1 VGLSRSIGTEQVG
14 TYRAY
19 NNTVEQ
25 PFMSV
30 LSFMN
35 VLRHS
40 VFHCRRMNTFE
51 VATVMQS
58 ATKH

>member
-1 VGLSRSIGTEQVG
+1 VGLSRSIRTEQVG

-40 VFHCRRMNTFE
+40 VFHRRRMSTFE